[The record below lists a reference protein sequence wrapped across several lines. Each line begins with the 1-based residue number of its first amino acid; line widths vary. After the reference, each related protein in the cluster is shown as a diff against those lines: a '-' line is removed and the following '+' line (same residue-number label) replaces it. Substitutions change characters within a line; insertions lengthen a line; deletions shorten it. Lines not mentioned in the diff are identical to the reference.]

1 MNGKFVVLEGG
12 EGCGK
17 GTQLKLLE
25 AYLKEKGYGVQ
36 TTREP
41 GGTVGGEIIRND
53 LLLHPDVD
61 LLPNTELLLFY
72 ASRMELNN
80 RVIVPALE
88 RGDVILTDRY
98 DLSTFAYQVYTQGA
112 SQEMFKLLSNSVRRP
127 DLAVILEVESIDAA
141 LERAKNES
149 GKRDWFESKPLS
161 FHRSVWKAYGEVD
174 KSVSGRVERVPWG
187 SIGEVHEKIVEKVK
201 SILD

>member
-1 MNGKFVVLEGG
+1 MDGKFIVLEGG

-17 GTQLKLLE
+17 GTQMALLE
-25 AYLKEKGYGVQ
+25 AYLGKQGYEVQ

-41 GGTVGGEIIRND
+41 GGTVGGEIIRNY

-72 ASRMELNN
+72 ASRVELNN
-80 RVIVPALE
+80 RVIAPALE
-88 RGDVILTDRY
+88 MGKIVLTDRY

-112 SQEMFKLLSNSVRRP
+112 DTELFKLLSDKVMRP
-127 DLAVILEVESIDAA
+127 DLAIILDVESIDAA
-141 LERAKNES
+141 LERAKKES

-161 FHRSVWKAYGEVD
+161 FHRSVWEAYGQVD
-174 KSVSGRVERVPWG
+174 NHVSGRVERVPWG
-187 SIGEVHEKIVEKVK
+187 SIDEVHKGVIELVEN
-201 SILD
+201 I